1 MGLFTWMHGVR
12 DRVWAWFSERAH
24 GAHARAWLFAVS
36 FSESSFFLVPPDVL
50 LVAIL
55 LAGAERWV
63 FYASLTTVASVLG
76 GAFGYVLGAAFFD
89 TVGSRIISLYDLAGA
104 MARVSDLYHA
114 NAFWAVFTAAFTPIP
129 YKVFVLAAG
138 FFKVDFLAF
147 MAASLLGRGLR
158 FFAVAFIV
166 RRYGEG
172 ILALVMRY
180 FNALTALFILGV
192 LALVFLR

>member
-1 MGLFTWMHGVR
+1 MGLFAWAHGVR
-12 DRVWAWFSERAH
+12 DRVWAWFSARAH

-63 FYASLTTVASVLG
+63 FYASVTTVASVLG
-76 GAFGYVLGAAFFD
+76 GAFGYVLGALFFD
-89 TVGSRIISLYDLAGA
+89 AVGARIISLYDLADA
-104 MARVSDLYHA
+104 MARVSDLYRT

-138 FFKVDFLAF
+138 FFRIDFLAF
-147 MAASLLGRGLR
+147 IVASIFGRGLR
-158 FFAVAFIV
+158 FFAVAYIV
-166 RRYGEG
+166 RRYGQG
-172 ILALVMRY
+172 ILTLVMRY
-180 FNALTALFILGV
+180 FNILTALVV
-192 LALVFLR
+192 LIVVALLFFR

>member
-1 MGLFTWMHGVR
+1 MDLFVWMHSLKER
-12 DRVWAWFSERAH
+12 TWAWFAARAH

-76 GAFGYVLGAAFFD
+76 GVFGYVLGAWLFD
-89 TVGSRIISLYDLAGA
+89 AVGARIIALYGLADSMAKVSVLYD
-104 MARVSDLYHA
+104 S

-138 FFKVDFLAF
+138 FFRIDFFSFILA
-147 MAASLLGRGLR
+147 SVLGRGLR
-158 FFAVAFIV
+158 FFAVAYIV

-172 ILALVMRY
+172 ILTLIMRY
-180 FNALTALFILGV
+180 FNTLTALLVIAL
-192 LALVFLR
+192 LALLFFR

>member
-1 MGLFTWMHGVR
+1 MLFFSWARDVR
-12 DRVWAWFSERAH
+12 ERVWAWFAARAH
-24 GAHARAWLFAVS
+24 GTHARAWLFAVS

-76 GAFGYVLGAAFFD
+76 GAFGYVLGAVFFD
-89 TVGSRIISLYDLAGA
+89 AVGARIVAFYGLADA
-104 MARVSDLYHA
+104 MARVAALYNTH
-114 NAFWAVFTAAFTPIP
+114 AFWAVFTAAFTPIP

-138 FFKVDFLAF
+138 FFKIDFLSF
-147 MAASLLGRGLR
+147 MLASVAGRGLR
-158 FFAVAFIV
+158 FFAVAYIV
-166 RRYGEG
+166 RRYGRG

-180 FNALTALFILGV
+180 FNILTALAVV
-192 LALVFLR
+192 LAAALLFLR

>member
-1 MGLFTWMHGVR
+1 MGLFTWTHDVR

-138 FFKVDFLAF
+138 FFKIDFFAF

-180 FNALTALFILGV
+180 FNVLTALFILGV